1 MRYYDSV
8 ILASV
13 FSLTF
18 RVGYATPNTSAEPP
32 TKQSVNV
39 LELDRGEA
47 LRRVLKLNPQIT
59 AQQAEELRAKARI
72 GQVNAVKWP
81 QLSLLAGVATGF
93 SAENSDRSQ
102 NGVRSE
108 LEAIGEFNIDQV
120 RPTFL
125 GQVTI
130 TQPLY
135 TFGKIGKREAA
146 AKASLKA
153 AKAQTRLKASE
164 VAVEFANIYESHL
177 YAKDIKL
184 FVTDILGVVEGSIE
198 ETQIRLEAEAFDVT
212 RQDLLRLQA
221 GLGAAKLI
229 LNQANAGISQTLEG
243 LRAYLQ
249 LPHDTEFKTKEAH
262 LDPVSKEPTP
272 LETLIDTALHK
283 RPEFKALDHAV
294 EVYNA
299 LSEAEFADY
308 FPNLF
313 VAGYASGAFTPDRD
327 FVQSRYIVDPLGHVV
342 IGGMVGAQWTLSWDM
357 ASHRA
362 EEAQADVHRYANLKL
377 WAETGVPAEVN
388 RYFQAVERAR
398 KDLAQLKE
406 SLPVTREWVVRS
418 SADFSSGFADSRAV
432 VEAVQ
437 AFVLMQN
444 SQIDAVYR
452 LNTNLA
458 LLAQATGAIIEGH
471 STIYPGEP
479 ES

>member
-1 MRYYDSV
+1 MRYSDSI
-8 ILASV
+8 ILFGIL
-13 FSLTF
+13 FSLPF
-18 RVGYATPNTSAEPP
+18 RMGFANPETE
-32 TKQSVNV
+32 TKVV
-39 LELDRGEA
+39 HLDRGEA

-81 QLSLLAGVATGF
+81 QLSVIAGVATGL
-93 SAENSDRSQ
+93 SANNSDQSE

-108 LEAIGEFNIDQV
+108 RGAIDGFHIDQI
-120 RPTFL
+120 RPTLL
-125 GQVTI
+125 GQLTV

-135 TFGKIGKREAA
+135 TFGKIGKRETA
-146 AKASLKA
+146 AKASLAA
-153 AKAQTRLKASE
+153 AKAQTQLKAAE
-164 VAVEFANIYESHL
+164 VAIEFANIYESHL

-184 FVTDILGVVEGSIE
+184 FVQDILGVVEGSIE

-229 LNQANAGISQTLEG
+229 QNQADAGISQTLEG

-249 LPHDTEFKTKEAH
+249 LPPDVELKIKEAH
-262 LDPVSKEPTP
+262 LDPISKEPTQ
-272 LETLIDTALHK
+272 LEALIELALNK
-283 RPEFKALDHAV
+283 RPEFKALDRAIAV
-294 EVYNA
+294 YTA

-313 VAGYASGAFTPDRD
+313 VAGYASGAYTPDRD
-327 FVQSRYIVDPLGHVV
+327 LVQSRYIIDPLGHIVV
-342 IGGMVGAQWTLSWDM
+342 GGMLGAQWTLSWDM

-362 EEAQADVHRYANLKL
+362 EEARADVHRYANLKL

-388 RYFQAVERAR
+388 RYFQEVERAR

-458 LLAQATGAIIEGH
+458 LLAQAVGTITEGH
-471 STIYPGEP
+471 STIYPGKP
-479 ES
+479 KS